1 MTAETIYIE
10 PDPLPATEVQHSAET
25 TVTLS
30 LVITDVAAEPEEAII
45 LPPRPPVS
53 PDVIIDSR
61 RIYLQ
66 AYYDRV
72 ATPTMGPY
80 ATTLLGKLGVA
91 GINELFFSSLDNP
104 ALQPV
109 TCWRK
114 DRSTTTR
121 FVIK

>member
-1 MTAETIYIE
+1 MSAETIYIE
-10 PDPLPATEVQHSAET
+10 PDPLPGTEVQNSAET

-30 LVITDVAAEPEEAII
+30 LVVTGAAAQPEEAI
-45 LPPRPPVS
+45 LPPMPVVS

-66 AYYDRV
+66 AYYNRV

-80 ATTLLGKLGVA
+80 ATTLLGKLGIA
-91 GINELFFSSLDNP
+91 GINELFFNSLDNP